1 MTPPPGGK
9 PTAGHKGAWIAFS
22 NPAPGGGV
30 MRALARTF
38 PRVRMPACEPLR
50 TVIFDGECGFCLRAI
65 QLGKRLDWGH
75 RMEWR
80 ARLERGL
87 LEQFPQLSHEGTQRR
102 MVSIRPDG
110 TTYGGFFAVR
120 DIMRHLP
127 LTVLPALLLF
137 LPGVSWVGVPLY
149 QWVASHRYRF
159 SGTGDDHCPVRRGG
173 HEGG

>member
-1 MTPPPGGK
+1 
-9 PTAGHKGAWIAFS
+9 
-22 NPAPGGGV
+22 

-38 PRVRMPACEPLR
+38 PSVRRPAREPLR
-50 TVIFDGECGFCLRAI
+50 TVIFDGDCAFCLRSIA
-65 QLGKRLDWGH
+65 LGRRLDWWR

-80 ARLERGL
+80 ARLEPGVR
-87 LEQFPQLSHEGTQRR
+87 ERFPQLSHEETQRR

-110 TTYGGFFAVR
+110 RTYGGFFAVR
-120 DIMRHLP
+120 DIMLHLP
-127 LTVLPALLLF
+127 LTALPALLLF

-159 SGTGDDHCPVRRGG
+159 SGTGDDHCPVRRGE